1 MKQILKLVF
10 TVLLLVS
17 GMANAG
23 DGLYGKVP
31 PTDAAF
37 FRFVNISSQAVDIE
51 FKGKK
56 IATVSPFRSTAY
68 GFESAGDFDFKVDGN
83 NISKTLKADDLTTII
98 WNGEDAQFI
107 IESPFTN
114 KRKARVKLYNLTD
127 SIASLLTIDGKHKV
141 IESVESFSAEF
152 RDVNALDIAFKAIT
166 EQNDSV
172 ETSKIKLAREKVTSI
187 FVYKQNGLFGYF
199 DVGSLR

>member
-1 MKQILKLVF
+1 MRLNKEIAVKQILKLVF

-56 IATVSPFRSTAY
+56 LPQSVLFDLLPMVLKVRATL
-68 GFESAGDFDFKVDGN
+68 
-83 NISKTLKADDLTTII
+83 TLKSMVTI
-98 WNGEDAQFI
+98 F
-107 IESPFTN
+107 P
-114 KRKARVKLYNLTD
+114 KR
-127 SIASLLTIDGKHKV
+127 
-141 IESVESFSAEF
+141 
-152 RDVNALDIAFKAIT
+152 
-166 EQNDSV
+166 
-172 ETSKIKLAREKVTSI
+172 
-187 FVYKQNGLFGYF
+187 
-199 DVGSLR
+199 